1 MGVLSKATPVKILQC
16 RTTYL
21 LFLEILVFSVVLA
34 CGRNVNYTA
43 KYSEQ
48 SAPECRVV
56 QHIAGETCVP
66 NHPKRVVTIP
76 FLTLAH
82 AILLDIKPIG
92 STSSGYGLGY
102 DLSEESTATYLSN
115 QTFLGDKAAGIQD
128 VGETYMPNLEKILEL
143 KPDLILSWQATQD
156 IYPLL
161 SQISPTVLAPWQG
174 PPSWKENFSF
184 VAKALGKEEA
194 AQQAWD
200 RYYQRIEELKIAL
213 GDQYQDKKI
222 SVINLGGGVIL
233 AHAKNSFSG
242 FILDDIGLQRPE
254 LQNVVTPFGS
264 ILNISEERLQEIDG
278 DVLFVLVFDSRDKNK
293 LENLQRK
300 PLWKKLKAVQQG
312 QVYLVD
318 SGAWAGNSL
327 LAADAVIDD
336 LYKYLVNTP

>member
-1 MGVLSKATPVKILQC
+1 MKIFQC
-16 RTTYL
+16 RIAYL
-21 LFLEILVFSVVLA
+21 LLLGILVFLVISA
-34 CGRNVNYTA
+34 CSRKVNY
-43 KYSEQ
+43 SVNHLEQ
-48 SAPECRVV
+48 PASECRVV
-56 QHIAGETCVP
+56 QHIAGKTCAP
-66 NHPKRVVTIP
+66 NYPKRVVTIP

-102 DLSEESTATYLSN
+102 NLSEESTATYLSN

-143 KPDLILSWQATQD
+143 KPDLILSWQSNQD

-194 AQQAWD
+194 AQQAWNH
-200 RYYQRIEELKIAL
+200 YYQRIEALKIAL
-213 GDQYQDKKI
+213 GERYQDKKI

-242 FILDDIGLQRPE
+242 FILDDIGLQRPK
-254 LQNVVTPFGS
+254 LQNVITPSGS
-264 ILNISEERLQEIDG
+264 IPNISEERLQEIDG
-278 DVLFVLVFDSRDKNK
+278 DILFVLIFDTRDKNELEK
-293 LENLQRK
+293 LQQK
-300 PLWKKLKAVQQG
+300 PLWKKLKVVQQG